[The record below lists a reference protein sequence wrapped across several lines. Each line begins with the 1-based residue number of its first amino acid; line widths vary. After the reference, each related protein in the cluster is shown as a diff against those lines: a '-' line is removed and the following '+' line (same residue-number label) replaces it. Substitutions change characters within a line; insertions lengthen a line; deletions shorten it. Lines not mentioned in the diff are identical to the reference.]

1 MGSYSLSGRAQF
13 DLVGI
18 YKYGKKMFGQQQA
31 SDYLYELEGILEELA
46 ERTELARGAS
56 YIAHS
61 LKYYGYRAHV
71 IFYHF
76 DGDNV
81 IYVVRILGKRMNF
94 VEHF

>member
-18 YKYGKKMFGQQQA
+18 YKYGKKIFGQQQA

-46 ERTELARGAS
+46 ERTELARDAS

-61 LKYYGYRAHV
+61 LKYNGYRTRV

-76 DGDNV
+76 DEDSL

-94 VEHF
+94 IEHF